1 LLLATLAN
9 RRLTKSTVCPLNGSQ
24 PGQTRLIAPIK
35 LSSITLNQPR
45 GFGPQPRSIMKII
58 FTKEEIKEIILA
70 HVHRECFEE
79 FNDIEIKNW
88 NSDEFATVTYIEP
101 TIQEPSNET

>member
-1 LLLATLAN
+1 
-9 RRLTKSTVCPLNGSQ
+9 
-24 PGQTRLIAPIK
+24 
-35 LSSITLNQPR
+35 
-45 GFGPQPRSIMKII
+45 MKII

-101 TIQEPSNET
+101 TTKEPSNET